1 MLKKKYMVFS
11 LNDQKIN
18 NFPNLYLN
26 GIELKKIS
34 KLSPISNIRMLGFL
48 FDQNLNFTQFTE
60 KKFWQKIS
68 KSFLL

>member
-18 NFPNLYLN
+18 NFPTLYLN

-34 KLSPISNIRMLGFL
+34 KLSPIVVFVNVLEYTAGPQIAH
-48 FDQNLNFTQFTE
+48 
-60 KKFWQKIS
+60 
-68 KSFLL
+68 